1 MHSFINILETWLV
14 RLKAELGRE
23 VLNAVEWGPGRST
36 EVLLAAGCEVLSVE
50 HDERYGRK
58 AALAYGEQPRWRML
72 RKDAAVRNSD
82 YATCVITEM
91 TDPGAVFDVAFVDGR
106 RRVECVLAAL
116 CVLRPGGVV
125 MLHDWRRWNY
135 QVLIRSIPGLEI
147 LEVRDNTVVLRK
159 ALPKVTRK
167 RAAAG
172 RGRKKKVDAE
182 VEAELAEAADVDV
195 DGEEVTGL

>member
-1 MHSFINILETWLV
+1 MWLEMHSFINILETWLV

-36 EVLLAAGCEVLSVE
+36 EVLLAAGCEVLSIE

-58 AALAYGEQPRWRML
+58 AVAAYGEQSRWRML

-82 YATCVITEM
+82 Y
-91 TDPGAVFDVAFVDGR
+91 
-106 RRVECVLAAL
+106 
-116 CVLRPGGVV
+116 
-125 MLHDWRRWNY
+125 
-135 QVLIRSIPGLEI
+135 QVLIRSIPGLEV

-182 VEAELAEAADVDV
+182 VEAALAEAADVEA